1 MKFAVPVWLFGS
13 TLALVVALALIVG
26 GVLLSRS
33 VKRFGDEALVRG
45 LLTANPSGRR
55 ALKGVLL
62 VLAVALAF
70 IALAEPQYGRGTRL
84 IPATNLDVVIVLDYS
99 KSMYAKDISPSRILR
114 AKSEVGRLIQE
125 LPGARFAAVA
135 FAGEPMAFPLTS
147 DGAAIAQFFRQLS
160 PNDMPVGGTAIARA
174 LEAGRELLERDPK
187 SKQHR
192 RVMLL
197 VTDGEDLEGDPVAV
211 AESCK
216 QADITVHVVQIGG
229 RTPEPIPDVNEAGE
243 SHGYRTDEQGKPLT
257 TSLSA
262 EGEEQLSKIASSTGG
277 VIVQSAR
284 GETGITEISRRLA
297 RLVTEELSEKVET
310 VYADVYMY
318 PLGLALLLVLVE
330 TFVNEAARSRKP
342 SAVPPPKRTR
352 RTGKKRLKKAATAAS
367 VGLLASLAFVA
378 ACGKTTDSLF
388 ERHAPAVDQ
397 AISAYDAGDAGS
409 AVSLL
414 EGYLATGKCEN
425 GEIGTPD
432 PVRERPNA
440 SFDLGLGL
448 FKLAERF
455 GKRFGEEEPIG
466 DAGPTSQQDADLAQ
480 RSKGVDCALRVV
492 RLVAGDSTTAVEFRA
507 RAHYLAGNLE
517 FLRRDYKAAVKE
529 YDAALRL
536 MPGVPED
543 GGDGIGRDAA
553 YNRAIALRRIEDEEN
568 KKKDAEPPDAG
579 NDGGQPD
586 SGDQPDSGKDQ
597 DQDSGKK
604 DDKQNDDKDKDKD
617 KDKQPD
623 AGQDAGA
630 PKPENQPDGG
640 NDQQQKKPQQ
650 PPPQSANQDDRMLDM
665 LEHAPTMQ
673 EQDAKN
679 RAIQGRTRSGMED
692 K

>member
-1 MKFAVPVWLFGS
+1 VKFAVPVWLFGS
-13 TLALVVALALIVG
+13 TLALIVALALIVG

-84 IPATNLDVVIVLDYS
+84 IPATNLDVVVVLDYS
-99 KSMYAKDISPSRILR
+99 KSMYAKDIAPSRILR
-114 AKSEVGRLIQE
+114 AKSEVGRLIQD

-135 FAGEPMAFPLTS
+135 FAGEPMSFPLTS

-192 RVMLL
+192 RVILL

-216 QADITVHVVQIGG
+216 QADISIHVVQIGG

-243 SHGYRTDEQGKPLT
+243 AHGYRTDEHGKPLT
-257 TSLSA
+257 TALSA

-277 VIVQSAR
+277 VIIQSAR

-318 PLGLALLLVLVE
+318 PLGLALCLVLVE
-330 TFVNEAARSRKP
+330 TFVNEAARRSRP
-342 SAVPPPKRTR
+342 SAVPPPKKMR
-352 RTGKKRLKKAATAAS
+352 RMGKKRIKKAAAAAS
-367 VGLLASLAFVA
+367 AGLLLSLAFVA
-378 ACGKTTDSLF
+378 ACGKSSDSLF
-388 ERHAPAVDQ
+388 ERHAPSVDL

-455 GKRFGEEEPIG
+455 GRRFGEEEPVG
-466 DAGPTSQQDADLAQ
+466 DGGTSPQQDAELGQ

-492 RLVAGDSTTAVEFRA
+492 RVVAADGTTPVEFRA

-529 YDAALRL
+529 YDTALRL

-543 GGDGIGRDAA
+543 AGDGIGRDAA

-568 KKKDAEPPDAG
+568 KKKDAEPPDAS
-579 NDGGQPD
+579 NDGGEPD
-586 SGDQPDSGKDQ
+586 SGDQADSGKDQ
-597 DQDSGKK
+597 DQDGGSKNDDKKK
-604 DDKQNDDKDKDKD
+604 DDDKKDKDQDKPKD
-617 KDKQPD
+617 AGSDGAAPKPESQPD
-623 AGQDAGA
+623 AGGEQ
-630 PKPENQPDGG
+630 PKP
-640 NDQQQKKPQQ
+640 KPQPAQQ
-650 PPPQSANQDDRMLDM
+650 PANQDDRMLDM

>member
-1 MKFAVPVWLFGS
+1 MKFAVPMWLFGS
-13 TLALVVALALIVG
+13 GLALLVAIALIAG

-33 VKRFGDEALVRG
+33 VKRFGDETLVRG

-62 VLAVALAF
+62 VIAVALSF
-70 IALAEPQYGRGTRL
+70 VALAQPQYGRGTRL

-99 KSMYAKDISPSRILR
+99 KSMYAKDIAPSRILR
-114 AKSEVGRLIQE
+114 AKSEVGRLIQD

-135 FAGEPMAFPLTS
+135 FAGEPIAFPLTS

-211 AESCK
+211 AESAK
-216 QADITVHVVQIGG
+216 SSDITIDVVQIGG
-229 RTPEPIPDVNEAGE
+229 RTPEPIPDVNESGQA
-243 SHGYRTDEQGKPLT
+243 HGFRMDEQGKPLT
-257 TSLSA
+257 TALSA
-262 EGEEQLSKIASSTGG
+262 EGEAQLSKIASTTGG

-318 PLGLALLLVLVE
+318 PLGLALLLVFVE
-330 TFVNEAARSRKP
+330 TFVNEAARRSKP
-342 SAVPPPKRTR
+342 SAVPPPKKAR
-352 RTGKKRLKKAATAAS
+352 RTGKKRLKKAAAATS
-367 VGLLASLAFVA
+367 VGLVLSLAFVA
-378 ACGKTTDSLF
+378 ACGKSTDKLF
-388 ERHAPAVDQ
+388 ERHAPNVDQ
-397 AISAYDAGDAGS
+397 AIADYDAGDAGS

-455 GKRFGEEEPIG
+455 GRRFGEEEPIG
-466 DAGPTSQQDADLAQ
+466 DGGTTPQQDAELGQ
-480 RSKGVDCALRVV
+480 RNQGVECALRIL
-492 RLVAGDSTTAVEFRA
+492 RLVASDSSTPVEFRA

-529 YDAALRL
+529 YELALRL
-536 MPGVPED
+536 IPGLPED
-543 GGDGIGRDAA
+543 AGDGIGRDAA

-568 KKKDAEPPDAG
+568 KKKDAEPPP
-579 NDGGQPD
+579 DGGQPD
-586 SGDQPDSGKDQ
+586 SGDQPDSGKQNPD
-597 DQDSGKK
+597 GGN
-604 DDKQNDDKDKDKD
+604 DDKKNDDKDKDKD
-617 KDKQPD
+617 KDKQKD
-623 AGQDAGA
+623 AGPDGGNQP
-630 PKPENQPDGG
+630 PKPQDQPDGG
-640 NDQQQKKPQQ
+640 QEPPKPKPEPSQG
-650 PPPQSANQDDRMLDM
+650 ANQDDRMLDM

-679 RAIQGRTRSGMED
+679 RAVQGRTRSGMED

>member
-1 MKFAVPVWLFGS
+1 MKFAVPNWLFGS
-13 TLALVVALALIVG
+13 ALSLLVAVALIAG
-26 GVLLSRS
+26 GLLLTRS
-33 VKRFGDEALVRG
+33 VKRFGNEALVRG

-62 VLAVALAF
+62 VLSVALAF
-70 IALAEPQYGRGTRL
+70 IALAQPQYGRGTRL

-114 AKSEVGRLIQE
+114 AKSEVGRLIQA

-135 FAGEPMAFPLTS
+135 FAGEPIAFPLTS

-174 LEAGRELLERDPK
+174 LEAGREALERDPK

-211 AESCK
+211 AEAAK
-216 QADITVHVVQIGG
+216 QADITINVVQIGG

-243 SHGYRTDEQGKPLT
+243 AHGYRSDEQGKPLT

-262 EGEEQLSKIASSTGG
+262 EGEEQLSKIASVTGG

-284 GETGITEISRRLA
+284 GDTGITEISKRLG

-310 VYADVYMY
+310 VYTDVYMY

-330 TFVNEAARSRKP
+330 TFVNEAARRSKP
-342 SAVPPPKRTR
+342 SAPPPPKKAR
-352 RTGKKRLKKAATAAS
+352 RLKKRLKKAAVAATA
-367 VGLLASLAFVA
+367 GLLLSLLFVA
-378 ACGKTTDSLF
+378 ACGKSTDALF
-388 ERHAPAVDQ
+388 ERHAPSVDE
-397 AISAYDAGDAGS
+397 AISAYDAGDAGN

-440 SFDLGLGL
+440 TFDLGLGL

-455 GKRFGEEEPIG
+455 GRRFGEEEPIG
-466 DAGPTSQQDADLAQ
+466 DGGTTPAQDAELGQ
-480 RSKGVDCALRVV
+480 RNQGVECALRIL
-492 RLVAGDSTTAVEFRA
+492 RLVSGDATTPIEFRA
-507 RAHYLAGNLE
+507 RAHYLTGNLE

-529 YDAALRL
+529 YESALRL
-536 MPGVPED
+536 MPGLPED
-543 GGDGIGRDAA
+543 AGDSIGRDAA
-553 YNRAIALRRIEDEEN
+553 YNRAIALRRIEDKEN
-568 KKKDAEPPDAG
+568 KEKDAEAPDAS
-579 NDGGQPD
+579 NDAGQPD
-586 SGDQPDSGKDQ
+586 AGDQPDSGQ
-597 DQDSGKK
+597 PDSGQPDSGQPDAGQQNQPDAGKK
-604 DDKQNDDKDKDKD
+604 DEKKQDAGPDGGGPKPDSQ
-617 KDKQPD
+617 KQPD
-623 AGQDAGA
+623 AGKSQPQPKSA
-630 PKPENQPDGG
+630 PT
-640 NDQQQKKPQQ
+640 
-650 PPPQSANQDDRMLDM
+650 ANQDDRVLDM

-679 RAIQGRTRSGMED
+679 KAVQGRVRNGMED

>member
-1 MKFAVPVWLFGS
+1 MKFAVPVWLFGG
-13 TLALVVALALIVG
+13 TLALLVALALIVG
-26 GVLLSRS
+26 GVLLSRN

-62 VLAVALAF
+62 VLAVGLAFVALAQ
-70 IALAEPQYGRGTRL
+70 PQYGRGTRL
-84 IPATNLDVVIVLDYS
+84 IPATNLDVVVVLDYS
-99 KSMYAKDISPSRILR
+99 KSMYAKDIAPSRILR
-114 AKSEVGRLIQE
+114 AKSEVGRLIQD

-216 QADITVHVVQIGG
+216 QADITIHVVQIGG

-243 SHGYRTDEQGKPLT
+243 AHGYRNDDQGKPLT

-284 GETGITEISRRLA
+284 GETGITEISRRLG

-330 TFVNEAARSRKP
+330 TFVNEAARRSKP
-342 SAVPPPKRTR
+342 SAVPPPKKTR
-352 RTGKKRLKKAATAAS
+352 RVAKKRLKKAAAAATA
-367 VGLLASLAFVA
+367 GLISSLVFVA

-388 ERHAPAVDQ
+388 ERHSPSVDQ

-409 AVSLL
+409 AVSTL
-414 EGYLATGKCEN
+414 EAYLATGKCEN

-448 FKLAERF
+448 FKMAERF
-455 GKRFGEEEPIG
+455 GRRFGEEEPIG
-466 DAGPTSQQDADLAQ
+466 DGGPNSQEDANLAQ
-480 RSKGVDCALRVV
+480 RSKGIDCAVRVLRA
-492 RLVAGDSTTAVEFRA
+492 VAGDSNTPVEFRA
-507 RAHYLAGNLE
+507 RAHYLIGNLE
-517 FLRRDYKAAVKE
+517 FLRRDYKAAVKA
-529 YDAALRL
+529 YDTALRL
-536 MPGVPED
+536 IPGVPED
-543 GGDGIGRDAA
+543 AGDGIGRDAA
-553 YNRAIALRRIEDEEN
+553 YNRAIALRRIQDEED
-568 KKKDAEPPDAG
+568 KKKDAEPPDAS
-579 NDGGQPD
+579 NDGGEPD

-597 DQDSGKK
+597 DPDAGKK
-604 DDKQNDDKDKDKD
+604 DDKKNDDQDQDKD
-617 KDKQPD
+617 KDKQKD
-623 AGQDAGA
+623 AGPDGSA

-640 NDQQQKKPQQ
+640 NDQQQPKQ
-650 PPPQSANQDDRMLDM
+650 PPPQTANQDDRMLDM

-679 RAIQGRTRSGMED
+679 RAVQGRTRGGMED

>member
-13 TLALVVALALIVG
+13 TLALLVALALIVG

-70 IALAEPQYGRGTRL
+70 TALAQPQYGRGTRL

-99 KSMYAKDISPSRILR
+99 KSMYAKDIAPSRILR
-114 AKSEVGRLIQE
+114 AKSEVGRLIQD

-135 FAGEPMAFPLTS
+135 FAGEPIAFPLTS

-216 QADITVHVVQIGG
+216 QADITIDVVQIGG

-243 SHGYRTDEQGKPLT
+243 AHGYRNDDQGKPLT

-277 VIVQSAR
+277 VIVQSTR

-318 PLGLALLLVLVE
+318 PLGLALFLVVIE
-330 TFVNEAARSRKP
+330 TFVNEAARRSKP
-342 SAVPPPKRTR
+342 SAVPPPKKTR
-352 RTGKKRLKKAATAAS
+352 RMAKKRLKKAATAAAA
-367 VGLLASLAFVA
+367 GLCLSLFFVA

-388 ERHAPAVDQ
+388 ERHAPSVDQ

-414 EGYLATGKCEN
+414 EGYLATGKCDN

-440 SFDLGLGL
+440 GFDLGLGL

-455 GKRFGEEEPIG
+455 GRRFGEEEPIG
-466 DAGPTSQQDADLAQ
+466 DGGTTPQQDAELGQ
-480 RSKGVDCALRVV
+480 RNKGVDCALRVL
-492 RLVAGDSTTAVEFRA
+492 RLVATDSTTPVEFRA

-543 GGDGIGRDAA
+543 ASADGIGRDTA

-568 KKKDAEPPDAG
+568 KKKDAEPPDAS
-579 NDGGQPD
+579 NDGGEPD

-597 DQDSGKK
+597 DQDGGKK
-604 DDKQNDDKDKDKD
+604 NDKDKDKD
-617 KDKQPD
+617 KDKQKD
-623 AGQDAGA
+623 AGADGSA
-630 PKPENQPDGG
+630 PKPEDQPDAGSE
-640 NDQQQKKPQQ
+640 QPKPKPQ
-650 PPPQSANQDDRMLDM
+650 PPSQSANQDDRMLDM

-679 RAIQGRTRSGMED
+679 RAIQGRTRGGMED

>member
-1 MKFAVPVWLFGS
+1 MKFAVPVWLFGG
-13 TLALVVALALIVG
+13 TLALLVALALIVG

-70 IALAEPQYGRGTRL
+70 VALAEPQYGRGTRL

-99 KSMYAKDISPSRILR
+99 KSMYAKDIAPSRILR
-114 AKSEVGRLIQE
+114 AKSEVGRLIQD

-216 QADITVHVVQIGG
+216 QADITIHVVQIGG

-243 SHGYRTDEQGKPLT
+243 AHGYRNDDQGKPLT

-284 GETGITEISRRLA
+284 GETGITEISRRLG

-318 PLGLALLLVLVE
+318 PLGLALFLVLVE
-330 TFVNEAARSRKP
+330 TFVNEASRRTKP
-342 SAVPPPKRTR
+342 STVPPPKKTR
-352 RTGKKRLKKAATAAS
+352 RVGKKRLKKAAAAATA
-367 VGLLASLAFVA
+367 GLISSLVFVA

-388 ERHAPAVDQ
+388 ERHAPSVDR

-455 GKRFGEEEPIG
+455 GRRFGEEEPIG
-466 DAGPTSQQDADLAQ
+466 DGGPSSQEDENLAQ
-480 RSKGVDCALRVV
+480 RSKGIDCALRVL
-492 RLVAGDSTTAVEFRA
+492 RSVATDPSTPVEFRA

-529 YDAALRL
+529 YDTALRL
-536 MPGVPED
+536 IPGVAED

-568 KKKDAEPPDAG
+568 KKKDAEPPDAS
-579 NDGGQPD
+579 NDGGEPD
-586 SGDQPDSGKDQ
+586 SGDQPDSGKNQ
-597 DQDSGKK
+597 DQDGGNK
-604 DDKQNDDKDKDKD
+604 DDKKNDDKDKDKD
-617 KDKQPD
+617 KDKQKD
-623 AGQDAGA
+623 AGPDGSA

-640 NDQQQKKPQQ
+640 NEQQQPKQ
-650 PPPQSANQDDRMLDM
+650 PPPQTANQDDRMLDM

-679 RAIQGRTRSGMED
+679 RAIQGRTRGGMED

>member
-33 VKRFGDEALVRG
+33 VKRFGDETLVRG

-62 VLAVALAF
+62 VLAVALSF
-70 IALAEPQYGRGTRL
+70 TALAEPQYGRGTRL

-99 KSMYAKDISPSRILR
+99 KSMYAKDIAPSRILR
-114 AKSEVGRLIQE
+114 AKSEVGRLIQD

-216 QADITVHVVQIGG
+216 QADITIHVVQIGG

-243 SHGYRTDEQGKPLT
+243 AHGYRNDDQGKPLT

-330 TFVNEAARSRKP
+330 TFVNEAARRSKP
-342 SAVPPPKRTR
+342 SAVPPPKNLR
-352 RTGKKRLKKAATAAS
+352 RMGKKRLKKTVAAAS
-367 VGLLASLAFVA
+367 VGLLSSLLFVA
-378 ACGKTTDSLF
+378 ACGKSTDALF
-388 ERHAPAVDQ
+388 ERHAPSVDL

-409 AVSLL
+409 AVSTL
-414 EGYLATGKCEN
+414 EAYLATGKCEN

-455 GKRFGEEEPIG
+455 GKRFGEEEPTG
-466 DAGPTSQQDADLAQ
+466 AGGSTSQQDSELAQ
-480 RSKGVDCALRVV
+480 RSKGIDCALRVL
-492 RLVAGDSTTAVEFRA
+492 RTVAGEPGTPVEFRA
-507 RAHYLAGNLE
+507 RARYLAGNLE

-529 YDAALRL
+529 YDSALRL
-536 MPGVPED
+536 IPGVPED
-543 GGDGIGRDAA
+543 AAADGIGRDVA

-568 KKKDAEPPDAG
+568 RKKDAEPPDAS
-579 NDGGQPD
+579 NDGGEPD

-597 DQDSGKK
+597 DQDGGKK
-604 DDKQNDDKDKDKD
+604 DEPKKDDKDKDKD
-617 KDKQPD
+617 KQKD
-623 AGQDAGA
+623 AGPDGSA
-630 PKPENQPDGG
+630 PKPENQPDAG
-640 NDQQQKKPQQ
+640 NEQQPK
-650 PPPQSANQDDRMLDM
+650 PPPQPQANQDDRMLDM

-679 RAIQGRTRSGMED
+679 RAIQGRTRGGMED